1 LDSIEMSKYKINF
14 IAAGIFKEKL
24 STLSEQDLDSMQV
37 LKTGERLK
45 ILKAIKSLNT
55 SQPKPEVETNKKENN
70 EETPTKQ
77 APETT
82 PAPQEKKPATLEEE
96 LDHMKYVSKK
106 KSDWRIPMSSLE
118 YTVKLGSGTSG
129 TVYKGIYE
137 GINVAIKLLKT
148 STKEIEEFKKEFHIM
163 NAIQSP
169 YLVFFFGACL
179 EPKMC
184 MVMELMSRGSLY
196 HVISDP
202 KFDCHWDRVFSF
214 SREMLLGVDALH
226 SWEPQVVHRDLKSLN
241 LMVNEEYHVKVG
253 DFGLSR
259 FNTETQGATL
269 NKMVG
274 TMAYCAPEV
283 YFGEKFST
291 KSDVYSAGVILWE
304 LINTCIKRKYER
316 PYQEFP
322 QLRFDF
328 QIIIQ
333 VAKKGTR
340 PTIPATCPESWK
352 KLIQSAWHEHA
363 DQRPSCKDML
373 KILEEIQKDYEANKE
388 EWESLRDSPLSVS
401 QSSEQTQE

>member
-1 LDSIEMSKYKINF
+1 MSKYKINF

-163 NAIQSP
+163 
-169 YLVFFFGACL
+169 
-179 EPKMC
+179 K
-184 MVMELMSRGSLY
+184 
-196 HVISDP
+196 
-202 KFDCHWDRVFSF
+202 
-214 SREMLLGVDALH
+214 
-226 SWEPQVVHRDLKSLN
+226 
-241 LMVNEEYHVKVG
+241 
-253 DFGLSR
+253 
-259 FNTETQGATL
+259 
-269 NKMVG
+269 
-274 TMAYCAPEV
+274 
-283 YFGEKFST
+283 
-291 KSDVYSAGVILWE
+291 
-304 LINTCIKRKYER
+304 
-316 PYQEFP
+316 
-322 QLRFDF
+322 
-328 QIIIQ
+328 
-333 VAKKGTR
+333 
-340 PTIPATCPESWK
+340 
-352 KLIQSAWHEHA
+352 
-363 DQRPSCKDML
+363 
-373 KILEEIQKDYEANKE
+373 
-388 EWESLRDSPLSVS
+388 
-401 QSSEQTQE
+401 